1 MFFFLIGSLYFAV
14 GSYNDNVISRDGEKY
29 ESDESFRA
37 AISTS
42 TNSASNNARVIKE
55 ITAAA
60 IGGTETGTST
70 EIAGIETVNPI
81 NPNNPNNQINDSQSL
96 NQDQK
101 FSDVNKQL

>member
-70 EIAGIETVNPI
+70 ETEIAGIETVNPI

-96 NQDQK
+96 NQK
-101 FSDVNKQL
+101 FSDVNI